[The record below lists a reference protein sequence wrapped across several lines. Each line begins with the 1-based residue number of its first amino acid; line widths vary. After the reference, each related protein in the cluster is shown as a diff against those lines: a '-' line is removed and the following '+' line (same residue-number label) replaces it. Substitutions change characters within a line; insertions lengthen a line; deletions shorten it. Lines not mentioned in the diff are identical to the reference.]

1 MKHIFFF
8 SQEHTSSFLVVS
20 PALFVECSVV
30 CVCVCVCV
38 SVCCAVF
45 FASSSPASTLL
56 LLFLPL
62 SDIKLQRTTTTLT
75 TEVHFFF
82 LPLRE
87 LPVLALL
94 CFLLF
99 FFLFVFLFYVCM
111 HVRTVSVI
119 PRY

>member
-1 MKHIFFF
+1 MKHIFFLTRAYKLF
-8 SQEHTSSFLVVS
+8 PRCVS
-20 PALFVECSVV
+20 CTFCRVLG
-30 CVCVCVCV
+30 CVCMCVCV

-75 TEVHFFF
+75 TEVHFFP
-82 LPLRE
+82 PLRG
-87 LPVLALL
+87 LPVLVLL

-99 FFLFVFLFYVCM
+99 FYSFFFFMCVCIYVPCQ
-111 HVRTVSVI
+111 
-119 PRY
+119 